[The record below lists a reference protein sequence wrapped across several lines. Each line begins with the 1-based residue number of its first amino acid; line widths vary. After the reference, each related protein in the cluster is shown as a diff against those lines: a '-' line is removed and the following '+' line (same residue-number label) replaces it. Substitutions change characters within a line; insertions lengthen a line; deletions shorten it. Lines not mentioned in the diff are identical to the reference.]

1 MKWRLITDNNVS
13 DSFGLAADEALAQRV
28 GRGESPPTLRLYT
41 YSPCALVGRFQTVE
55 HELHVDYC
63 QENNIPIN
71 RRPTGGGAIIMGEGQ
86 LGVALVIPG
95 SENDS
100 YSRAR
105 ELMAHFAAGIRHGLG
120 SLGIEADFKRKND
133 IEVNGRKIVGLGIYR
148 APSNGLLFHASI
160 LVNLD
165 VPYMLKILNTPFE
178 KISDKEIAMVSAR
191 TTDVVREI
199 GRAVSLNNVRRR
211 LVAGY
216 EAAFGVTL
224 VPGDFSIGER
234 DDIAQL
240 EREKYLTSDWIFQEI
255 EVPDAFGSAK
265 MKTPAGLLDIRTSLA
280 GRTVKAVF
288 IGGDF
293 FASENAIADLESSL
307 RWHSSRPQA
316 IAATLEKVYDRR
328 QSELSGIPLAE
339 LTEVVQTAVK
349 NATIAESKV
358 RSDPYGCFVTPEG
371 ARV

>member
-1 MKWRLITDNNVS
+1 MEWRLITDDNVS

-28 GRGESPPTLRLYT
+28 GLGQSPPTLRLYT
-41 YSPCALVGRFQTVE
+41 YAPCALVGRFQTVE
-55 HELHVDYC
+55 HELHGDYC
-63 QENNIPIN
+63 QANGIPIN

-86 LGVALVIPG
+86 LGVALMIPG
-95 SENDS
+95 SKDDA

-105 ELMAHFAAGIRHGLG
+105 ELMSHFAAGVMCGLD

-133 IEVNGRKIVGLGIYR
+133 IEVNGRKMVGLGIYR

-160 LVNLD
+160 LVSLD
-165 VPYMLKILNTPFE
+165 VPYMLKVLNTPFE

-191 TTDVVREI
+191 TTDIYREVDKIMPLDDVRQ
-199 GRAVSLNNVRRR
+199 RMAD
-211 LVAGY
+211 GY
-216 EAAFGVTL
+216 KAAFDVAL
-224 VPGDFSIGER
+224 VPDDFTSEER
-234 DDIAQL
+234 EDIIQL
-240 EREKYLTSDWIFQEI
+240 EQEKYLTYDWVFQEI
-255 EVPDAFGSAK
+255 EVPDTFGSAK
-265 MKTPAGLLDIRTSLA
+265 VKTPAGLLDIRVSLA
-280 GRTVKAVF
+280 GRTIKAVF

-307 RWHSSRPQA
+307 RWHSSKPQA
-316 IAATLEKVYDRR
+316 IAATLAKVYGQR
-328 QSELSGIPLAE
+328 QSELNRIPLPD

-349 NATIAESKV
+349 KGAIAEYRA